1 LFLNLILSNSDLI
14 FQNLQHFF
22 KELTF

>member
-1 LFLNLILSNSDLI
+1 LFLNLILSNSDRI